1 MDIMNNWQVETPRL
15 KNILY
20 IIGILGIIILG
31 FHTFALLQKPF
42 AVLFDLLSPFILAF
56 ILAYILSPLV
66 DFIQA
71 KLRLGRMAGTLLF
84 FFLTLLLFFT
94 IIAVVLPV
102 ILSQLIELVEALRAV
117 IPRLMTAVSKNP
129 YFDIDPNLVHTIE
142 NKLQNFQIDY
152 EKIVGSIL
160 PAVKGAAT
168 GGISTVSQI
177 SMNIFQG
184 IRSLIGFAAFL
195 GFVAVL
201 NFYLILDKDRIKP
214 FFRKAI
220 PPSYR
225 ERTIDLVDKMDNALG
240 GFLRGQLLVA
250 LLVGLMF
257 AIGLFFTGFLGFPAL
272 SSFAIL
278 IGTAAGICGFIPYF
292 GPIIGVT
299 PAILIVLLSTGPSWE
314 VKLMG
319 GLVVAALFIV
329 IQAIEGMVLQPKILG
344 KGAALHPL
352 AILFALAVGSRFGL
366 AGMIAAVPAACIIR
380 VLIIEF
386 YWKPVQGK
394 DNAQLPDSTETASN
408 S

>member
-1 MDIMNNWQVETPRL
+1 MDMNIMNDWQIETSRL
-15 KNILY
+15 KSILY
-20 IIGILGIIILG
+20 ILGILGIIILG

-42 AVLFDLLSPFILAF
+42 AALFDLLSPFILAL

-71 KLRLGRMAGTLLF
+71 RLRLGRMTGTLLF

-102 ILSQLIELVEALRAV
+102 ILSQLIELVEALRSA
-117 IPRLMTAVSKNP
+117 IPRLMAAVSENP
-129 YFDIDPNLVHTIE
+129 YFDIDPDLVHTIE
-142 NKLQNFQIDY
+142 AKLEDFQIDY
-152 EKIVGSIL
+152 EKIAGSIL
-160 PAVKGAAT
+160 PAVQQAAT

-177 SMNIFQG
+177 SMSIFQG
-184 IRSLIGFAAFL
+184 IRSIIGFGAFL

-201 NFYLILDKDRIKP
+201 NFYLILDKDRIRP

-220 PPSYR
+220 PPQYR
-225 ERTIDLVDKMDNALG
+225 ERTIEVVDKMDNALG

-257 AIGLFFTGFLGFPAL
+257 TVGLFFTGFLGFPAL

-278 IGTAAGICGFIPYF
+278 IGTAAGLCGFIPYF

-299 PAILIVLLSTGPSWE
+299 PAILIVLLSGGAAWE
-314 VKLMG
+314 VKLVG
-319 GLVVAALFIV
+319 GLVVAGLFIV

-352 AILFALAVGSRFGL
+352 AILLALAVGSRFGL

-386 YWKPVQGK
+386 YWQPVQRM
-394 DNAQLPDSTETASN
+394 ETAE
-408 S
+408 

>member
-1 MDIMNNWQVETPRL
+1 MDRNLMDNWQIETPRL
-15 KNILY
+15 QRILS
-20 IIGILGIIILG
+20 ILGVLGIIILG

-42 AVLFDLLSPFILAF
+42 AALFDLLSPFILAL

-71 KLRLGRMAGTLLF
+71 RLRLGRMAGTLLF

-94 IIAVVLPV
+94 IVAVVLPV
-102 ILSQLIELVEALRAV
+102 ILSQLIELVEALRAA
-117 IPRLMTAVSKNP
+117 IPRLMAAVSESP

-142 NKLQNFQIDY
+142 TKLQSFQIDY

-160 PAVKGAAT
+160 PAVKQAAT

-177 SMNIFQG
+177 SMSLFQG
-184 IRSLIGFAAFL
+184 IRSIIGFGAFL

-220 PPSYR
+220 PPRYR
-225 ERTIDLVDKMDNALG
+225 ERTINLLDKMDNALG

-257 AIGLFFTGFLGFPAL
+257 TVGLFFTGFLGFPAL
-272 SSFAIL
+272 SGFAIL
-278 IGTAAGICGFIPYF
+278 IGTAAGLCGFIPYF

-299 PAILIVLLSTGPSWE
+299 PAILIVLLSTGPPWG

-319 GLVVAALFIV
+319 AMVVAALFIV
-329 IQAIEGMVLQPKILG
+329 IQAVEGMVLQPKILG

-352 AILFALAVGSRFGL
+352 AILLALAVGARFGL

-386 YWKPVQGK
+386 YWQPVQQMENVS
-394 DNAQLPDSTETASN
+394 DRELL
-408 S
+408 

>member
-1 MDIMNNWQVETPRL
+1 MDNWQIETPRL
-15 KNILY
+15 QRILS
-20 IIGILGIIILG
+20 ILGVLGIIILG

-42 AVLFDLLSPFILAF
+42 AALFDLLSPFILAL

-71 KLRLGRMAGTLLF
+71 RLRLGRMAGTLLF

-94 IIAVVLPV
+94 IVAVVLPV
-102 ILSQLIELVEALRAV
+102 ILSQLIELVEALRAA
-117 IPRLMTAVSKNP
+117 IPRLMAAVSESP

-142 NKLQNFQIDY
+142 TKLQSFQIDY

-160 PAVKGAAT
+160 PAVKQAAT

-177 SMNIFQG
+177 SMSLFQG
-184 IRSLIGFAAFL
+184 IRSIIGFGAFL

-220 PPSYR
+220 PPRYR
-225 ERTIDLVDKMDNALG
+225 ERTINLLDKMDNALG

-257 AIGLFFTGFLGFPAL
+257 TVGLFFTGFLGFPAL
-272 SSFAIL
+272 SGFAIL
-278 IGTAAGICGFIPYF
+278 IGTAAGLCGFIPYF

-299 PAILIVLLSTGPSWE
+299 PAILIVLLSTGPPWG

-319 GLVVAALFIV
+319 AMVVAALFIV
-329 IQAIEGMVLQPKILG
+329 IQAVEGMVLQPKILG

-352 AILFALAVGSRFGL
+352 AILLALAVGARFGL

-386 YWKPVQGK
+386 YWQPVQQMENVS
-394 DNAQLPDSTETASN
+394 DRELL
-408 S
+408 